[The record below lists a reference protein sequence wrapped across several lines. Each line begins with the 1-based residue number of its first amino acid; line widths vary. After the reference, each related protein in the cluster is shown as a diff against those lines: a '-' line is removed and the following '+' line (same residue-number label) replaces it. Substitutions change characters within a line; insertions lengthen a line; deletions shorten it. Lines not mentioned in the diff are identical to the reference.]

1 MHIDELFVEKIVK
14 RNLSKRTS
22 KILQH
27 SEAPM
32 LSRRRLRFLKSLDSR
47 FPAQLF
53 LRSLKSTSA
62 VISISM
68 KIGFTADIGSSLLN
82 NFTSPFERNF
92 NFASF
97 NCGSLGFRVEFSF
110 AGGKK
115 FTSESNSAVTR
126 GFQLRSSDKFPDDSL
141 SKNLDLTPWQRS
153 KRCNSHVQLNRI

>member
-1 MHIDELFVEKIVK
+1 MHIYELFVEKIVK
-14 RNLSKRTS
+14 RNLSKQTS

-27 SEAPM
+27 EAPM

-115 FTSESNSAVTR
+115 FTSKSNSAVTR
-126 GFQLRSSDKFPDDSL
+126 GFQLRSSLTNFPTTVCQ
-141 SKNLDLTPWQRS
+141 KIW
-153 KRCNSHVQLNRI
+153 I